1 MKNMGVV
8 IVKYTYKKNE
18 KVAGIIA
25 IAGLLTV
32 PAVVVK
38 NIVKDIKVKEQEK
51 RTIQKI
57 IKNTIQ
63 LENNLTTINVIKYLQ
78 FIQSIDIPNK
88 TICKNVIIEGFKLVR
103 DCEEINDKL
112 KADLRILLEC
122 KGVSFVY

>member
-1 MKNMGVV
+1 M
-8 IVKYTYKKNE
+8 KYTYKKNE

-38 NIVKDIKVKEQEK
+38 NIVKDIKVKEQKK

-57 IKNTIQ
+57 IKNTIE

-103 DCEEINDKL
+103 DCEDINDKL